1 MASAIVLLLAL
12 FAATAYT
19 FGLPPFTKRG
29 DIEAADACPTLGDA
43 SRAAVALTAVVP
55 DRSSYSFDDNLPD
68 PRRDSTDSSYLSAC
82 FVYGDGE
89 QLVLVEA
96 EMTEYDRMA
105 DWVTEVVE
113 QRASASSLT
122 PFRAGDEAV
131 ASPRV
136 AAVYLPCTS
145 RGLRRHLSVVVH
157 LKQPGDADGTVLR
170 AHLIALAKNAAVFA
184 HRKARCDKGAVG

>member
-12 FAATAYT
+12 FAGAAYA

-29 DIEAADACPTLGDA
+29 EIEAADSCPTLGDA
-43 SRAAVALTAVVP
+43 SRAAAALTGVVP

-68 PRRDSTDSSYLSAC
+68 PRRDDTDSSYLSAC
-82 FVYGDGE
+82 FVYGDGQ
-89 QLVLVEA
+89 QLIVVEA
-96 EMTEYDRMA
+96 EMTEYDRTA
-105 DWVTEVVE
+105 DWVKEVVE

-122 PFRAGDEAV
+122 PFPAGDKAV

-145 RGLRRHLSVVVH
+145 HGLRRHLSVVVH
-157 LKQPGDADGTVLR
+157 LKQPGDADGTALR
-170 AHLIALAKNAAVFA
+170 THLIVLAKNAAVFA